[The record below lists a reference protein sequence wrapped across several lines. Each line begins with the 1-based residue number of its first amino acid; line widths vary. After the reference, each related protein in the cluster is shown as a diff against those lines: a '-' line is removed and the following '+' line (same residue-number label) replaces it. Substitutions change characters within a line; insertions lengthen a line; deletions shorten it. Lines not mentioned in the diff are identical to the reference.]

1 MDFDPSQIRKG
12 LIGAVVLLGTARIAF
27 PHLARSTGERLI
39 FDALAVLVG
48 AGLIVFGFIL
58 LRRKRLLEN
67 VPTSRIRSVAMG
79 FAELLGSAKNRTPLV
94 APYSGI
100 PCVYYRCLLEEERQR
115 SRGGREWATLEQGES
130 SDPFYLQDETGALL
144 VDPAG
149 AETVLERS
157 YRQIERG
164 EGWLGRRK
172 RYSEWWVVT
181 GQKLFV
187 AGTVRRLRDA
197 VLERRA
203 ALGDRLRT
211 LKHDPERM
219 KTFDADHDGQISTEE
234 WGNAVRSVQD
244 DLVRE
249 DAAAPQE
256 PTEDTVAI
264 GKGSDETT
272 FVIATRGEK
281 SLLLRLRLEVAGSLV
296 GGAVAVVVFSIS
308 LLTRAGLLRGGFV
321 FPW

>member
-1 MDFDPSQIRKG
+1 MELDARKIRG
-12 LIGAVVLLGTARIAF
+12 LLIGAVIALGIARTAI
-27 PHLARSTGERLI
+27 PHLAKSTGERML
-39 FDALAVLVG
+39 FDVVAILVG
-48 AGLIVFGFIL
+48 AGLIVFGFVV

-67 VPTSRIRSVAMG
+67 VPTSRVRSVAMG
-79 FAELLGSAKNRTPLV
+79 FAELLGVAKNRTPLV

-100 PCVYYRCLLEEERQR
+100 PCVYYRYLLEEERQR
-115 SRGGREWATLEQGES
+115 SRGGREWTTIDQGES
-130 SDPFYLQDETGALL
+130 TDPFYLQDETGALL

-157 YRQIERG
+157 YRNIERG
-164 EGWLGRRK
+164 ERWLGRRK
-172 RYSEWWVVT
+172 RYSEWWIVT

-211 LKHDPERM
+211 LKHDPEQM
-219 KTFDADHDGQISTEE
+219 KRFDADHDGQISTEE

-244 DLVRE
+244 ELVRE
-249 DAAAPQE
+249 DAQAPAE
-256 PTEDTVAI
+256 PPEESIAI

-272 FVIATRGEK
+272 FVIAERGGK
-281 SLLLRLRLEVAGSLV
+281 SLLMRLRLEAAGSLA
-296 GGAVAVVVFSIS
+296 GGVVVVVVFAIS
-308 LLTRAGLLRGGFV
+308 FLSRAGVLQGGFV

>member
-1 MDFDPSQIRKG
+1 MEIDSRSIRG
-12 LIGAVVLLGTARIAF
+12 ALVGAVVLMGMVRVIF
-27 PHLARSTGERLI
+27 PHLGRSTGERQL
-39 FDALAVLVG
+39 FDAIAILAG
-48 AGLIVFGFIL
+48 AGLIVFGFVV

-79 FAELLGSAKNRTPLV
+79 FAELIGSARSRTPLV

-100 PCVYYRCLLEEERQR
+100 PCVFYRSLLEEERQR
-115 SRGGREWATLEQGES
+115 SRGGREWVTLEQGTS
-130 SDPFYLQDETGALL
+130 TDPFYLQDETGALL

-157 YRQIERG
+157 YRQVERG

-172 RYSEWWVVT
+172 RYSEWWIVA

-187 AGTVRRLRDA
+187 AGTVTTLRNA

-203 ALGDRLRT
+203 VLGDRLREI
-211 LKHDPERM
+211 KHDPEKM
-219 KTFDADHDGQISTEE
+219 KLIDADHDGTISEQE
-234 WGNAVRSVQD
+234 WGNAVRAMQNV
-244 DLVRE
+244 LVRE
-249 DAAAPQE
+249 DAAAPAGPAE
-256 PTEDTVAI
+256 ETIAI

-272 FVIATRGEK
+272 FAIAARGEK
-281 SLLLRLRLEVAGSLV
+281 SLLLRLRLEVAGGLL
-296 GGAVAVVVFSIS
+296 GGTVIVVVFTIS
-308 LLTRAGLLRGGFV
+308 FLSRAGVLPGGFV